1 MRLWATAATHRSG
14 APRKGRNRNR
24 KMTKTLTLIALPLLL
39 VALVGC
45 AGRIAT
51 PEAWSGAVADENAV
65 YIGTRE
71 GDFRALNIEDGSIL
85 KRFALGPEDA
95 DDRDLHGVYGAP
107 VMHDGSLYF
116 GGYNGVLYALSAP
129 SLDTKWSEPIGSSI
143 VGGPSLAGDVV
154 LVGADN
160 GTVYAFDQEADE
172 QQRWSVSERWTF
184 QTGNKVWSSP
194 IAVGDVVYATSLD
207 KNLYAISL
215 EDGSKL
221 WHFTTKGAI
230 ASTPAYDG
238 GTVYFGSFDG
248 VFYAVN
254 ASDGTLLWRFDG
266 ADSWYWG
273 APLVYGDSVYAPSLD
288 GNLYALD
295 KRTGELRWTLETEGP
310 IVGSPA
316 VIFDMI
322 AIGSDD
328 GRLHIVRISDGNPV
342 DVCNMRTEIRSTL
355 AVQDDVLFLSA
366 KDKTIR
372 ALRIKTN
379 GNPDEEWV
387 HKPDEDIPVLRGRA
401 PDC

>member
-1 MRLWATAATHRSG
+1 
-14 APRKGRNRNR
+14 
-24 KMTKTLTLIALPLLL
+24 MTKKFILTILPLLL
-39 VALVGC
+39 IALAGC

-51 PEAWSGAVADENAV
+51 PEAWSGGVADENAV

-71 GDFRALNIEDGSIL
+71 GDFRALNIQDGSIL
-85 KRFALGPEDA
+85 RRFALGPEDA

-107 VMHDGSLYF
+107 VLHDGSLYF
-116 GGYNGVLYALSAP
+116 GGYNGVLYALSTP
-129 SLDTKWSEPIGSSI
+129 NLDTKWSEPIGSSI
-143 VGGPSLAGDVV
+143 VGGPALAGDVV

-172 QQRWSVSERWTF
+172 QQRWSVSTRWTY

-194 IAVGDVVYATSLD
+194 ISAQGVVYVTSLD
-207 KNLYAISL
+207 KNLYALSL

-221 WHFTTKGAI
+221 WNFSTNGAI
-230 ASTPAYDG
+230 ASTPAYDE
-238 GTVYFGSFDG
+238 GTVYFGSFDS

-254 ASDGTLLWRFDG
+254 ASDGTLRWKFDG

-273 APLVYGDSVYAPSLD
+273 APLVHGGYVYAPSLD
-288 GNLYALD
+288 GKLYALD
-295 KRTGELRWTLETEGP
+295 QRTGSLRWSLTTEGP

-328 GRLHIVRISDGNPV
+328 GRLHIARISDGNPV
-342 DVCNMRTEIRSTL
+342 DSCNMRTEIRSSL
-355 AVQDDVLFLSA
+355 AVKEDVVFLSA
-366 KDKTIR
+366 KDKSIR
-372 ALRIKTN
+372 ALRVKTN

-387 HKPDEDIPVLRGRA
+387 HQPDEDNPVQRGRVE
-401 PDC
+401 DC

>member
-1 MRLWATAATHRSG
+1 MGVTAS
-14 APRKGRNRNR
+14 PRKTS
-24 KMTKTLTLIALPLLL
+24 MTKRLILTALPLLL
-39 VALVGC
+39 VALAGC

-51 PEAWSGAVADENAV
+51 PEGWSGGVVDGETL
-65 YIGTRE
+65 YIGTRA
-71 GDFRALNIEDGSIL
+71 GDVRALDIKSGEEIHAGFTL
-85 KRFALGPEDA
+85 VGEEAQR
-95 DDRDLHGVYGAP
+95 GVYGTPAIEG
-107 VMHDGSLYF
+107 DTLYF
-116 GGYNGVLYALSAP
+116 GGYDGYLYARFTP
-129 SLDTKWSEPIGSSI
+129 SFDKKWEEPLYEDETEEEPTQI
-143 VGGPSLAGDVV
+143 VGGPTVAGNVV

-160 GTVYAFDQEADE
+160 GKVYAFDQEVDD
-172 QQRWSVSERWTF
+172 QNRWSVTRRWTF
-184 QTGNKVWSSP
+184 QTHNKVWSSP
-194 IAVGDVVYATSLD
+194 IAVDNVVYATSLD

-221 WHFTTKGAI
+221 WNFMTNGAI
-230 ASTPAYDG
+230 ASTPTYDED
-238 GTVYFGSFDG
+238 TVFVGSFDG
-248 VFYAVN
+248 MFYAVN
-254 ASDGTLLWRFDG
+254 AIDGNLRWKFDG
-266 ADSWYWG
+266 AASWSWG
-273 APLVYGDSVYAPSLD
+273 EPLVHGDTVFAPSLD

-295 KRTGELRWTLETEGP
+295 KRTGDLLWTLETEGP

-355 AVQDDVLFLSA
+355 AVKDDVLFLSA

-387 HKPDEDIPVLRGRA
+387 HKPDEDIPVVRGRA